1 MTRSAAFALLLL
13 ASAAHAAVQPGTP
26 AKPRA
31 AAPVA
36 ASPFPVGERLLYE
49 VIWGPFFRL
58 GTATMTVEGIDTIR
72 GTPAVHVRFR
82 IQGNH
87 YLYRMDNTMD
97 SWISLADTS
106 SLRFRQDNN
115 ENGKVRHAYYEIFP
129 DSGYYRQEGIDS
141 LKPTSPKPLD
151 DAAFFY
157 FVRTTPI
164 EPGNRYEFNR
174 YFRPDRNPVVLDVQK
189 RDTLDLPLGR
199 FPSLLLQPIIKGRG
213 ILAEAS
219 EAKMWL
225 SDDDRRILVQ
235 LKSKFPIVGYLTLRL
250 AKIETVAPAKASAR

>member
-13 ASAAHAAVQPGTP
+13 GL
-26 AKPRA
+26 
-31 AAPVA
+31 AAPASGQGGTA
-36 ASPFPVGERLLYE
+36 ARVPGPSARSPFPMGERLQYE
-49 VIWGPFFRL
+49 VIWGFVRL
-58 GTATMTVEGIDTIR
+58 GTAQMTVEGIDTIR
-72 GTPAVHVRFR
+72 GKPAVHVRFR

-87 YLYRMDNTMD
+87 YLYRMDNSMD

-115 ENGKVRHAYYEIFP
+115 ENGKVRHAYYEILP

-141 LKPTSPKPLD
+141 LKPTSPRPLD

-157 FVRTTPI
+157 FVRTTPL
-164 EPGNRYEFNR
+164 EAGKRYEFDR
-174 YFRPDRNPVVLDVQK
+174 YFRPDRNPVILDSLVK
-189 RDTLDLPLGR
+189 DTLDLKLGR
-199 FPSLLLQPIIKGRG
+199 FPSIKLTPIIKGRG

-219 EAKMWL
+219 EARMWL

-235 LKSKFPIVGYLTLRL
+235 LKSKFPYIGYLTLRL
-250 AKIETVAPAKASAR
+250 FKIDTIPAARNSAR